1 MQKIN
6 LSPFW
11 YYNVGKEY
19 DEDLILRQYL
29 KFLKSVWKE
38 VYRVLV
44 PGGRVYINIAN
55 LERKDSGR
63 IC

>member
-11 YYNVGKEY
+11 YYNVGKKY
-19 DEDLILRQYL
+19 DEDLTLGQYL

-38 VYRVLV
+38 VHRVLV
-44 PGGRVYINIAN
+44 PGGRVHINIAN
-55 LERKDSGR
+55 LERKDSGK